1 MTTLKPI
8 RDNILAT
15 KGDFGDMETR
25 AGIIIKSN
33 VGKSEGITARW
44 FQIAAVGPEQKHIEP
59 GMWVYV
65 EHGRWTEG
73 FTYDE
78 ERYWQL
84 DPNGCLA
91 ASWDEPKNIVN
102 IGIHEG
108 SQRKDRV

>member
-15 KGDFGDMETR
+15 NGDFGDMETR

-33 VGKSEGITARW
+33 VGTSEGITARW
-44 FQIAAVGPEQKHIEP
+44 FKIAAVGPEQKHIEP

-65 EHGRWTEG
+65 EHGRCTEG

-78 ERYWQL
+78 EKYWQL

-108 SQRKDRV
+108 SQRKQR

>member
-1 MTTLKPI
+1 MATLRPI

-44 FQIAAVGPEQKHIEP
+44 FQIAAVGPDQKHIEP

-73 FTYDE
+73 FTFQD

-84 DPNGCLA
+84 DPNDSIFCTPL
-91 ASWDEPKNIVN
+91 PLYKNKYFQ
-102 IGIHEG
+102 
-108 SQRKDRV
+108 SCFYK